1 LHRLAQEVSVGL
13 ELPKSQHV
21 TEHLANERTV
31 LAWVRTSIAVMTFG
45 VAINRFSLFLQEFH
59 LESHIQQSANRHVE
73 RLGIG
78 LVALGV
84 AIMVGAASHYLHVAN
99 TIDRGIYRPQ
109 RFMIIAVATAV
120 VVFGGTS
127 LVWLFTS

>member
-1 LHRLAQEVSVGL
+1 LHRPAQEVSV
-13 ELPKSQHV
+13 EIPKSQHV
-21 TEHLANERTV
+21 SEHLANERTV
-31 LAWVRTSIAVMTFG
+31 LAWIRTSIAVMTFG

-59 LESHIQQSANRHVE
+59 IESHMQQSANRDVE

-84 AIMVGAASHYLHVAN
+84 AIMVGAAFHYLHVAT
-99 TIDRGIYRPQ
+99 TIDKGVYRPQ

-120 VVFGGTS
+120 VVFGGTA
-127 LVWLFTS
+127 LFWLFSS